1 MKRGGPARGTGVAMT
16 RRELWQH
23 WLERGTRALEEI
35 GQRLLAWY
43 ESASAASRGVIPFR
57 PVNPRTLGSGAAVAA
72 GLLGIVLLSGS
83 YYAARGVVARVL
95 SSPPADTPEPTEF
108 VLRCATCGG
117 TRRVGWSELDD
128 IDSRDGT
135 YWCEKCR
142 TYSAYRIQIDD
153 ACVALPFYTG
163 EAP

>member
-1 MKRGGPARGTGVAMT
+1 MT

-23 WLERGTRALEEI
+23 WLDRAARALDAT

-43 ESASAASRGVIPFR
+43 ESTSAVSRGVIPFR
-57 PVNPRTLGSGAAVAA
+57 PVNPRILGSAAAVAA
-72 GLLGIVLLSGS
+72 GLLCVVLLGGS
-83 YYAARGVVARVL
+83 YHAVRSVVSHLR
-95 SSPPADTPEPTEF
+95 SSPAADAPSQVEF

-117 TRRVGWSELDD
+117 DRRVAWSQLDD
-128 IDSRDGT
+128 VDSRDGE

-142 TYSAYRIQIDD
+142 TYSAYCMQIGD
-153 ACVALPFYTG
+153 ASIAMPFYTG